1 MRPTTSTT
9 AFFNVVSELA
19 TNFAKLWKEASLAFQ
34 NNQMSEDEYG
44 EFERIYVSFTDA
56 NCELSVGEISQNQ
69 FLRTLYDLTK
79 DSQILSHTIYT
90 YSLFDLL
97 ADSYIELAEINLCR
111 NDA

>member
-9 AFFNVVSELA
+9 SFLNVVSELA

-44 EFERIYVSFTDA
+44 EFERIYVAFTDA
-56 NCELSVGEISQNQ
+56 NCELSVGELSHNQ

-90 YSLFDLL
+90 YSLFDLF
-97 ADSYIELAEINLCR
+97 ADTYIELAEINLCR
-111 NDA
+111 KDA